1 MPILK
6 FYDPDHH
13 QDTNNLL
20 LFLISLL
27 GIIIFPVF
35 GILLG
40 DYTQI
45 FFKISFSIVICM
57 GAYIVTES
65 KTSLRIGILL
75 GLIFLFFLWG
85 EKLSAVFPFLELV
98 VSVLFFGF
106 VAHQIRGLLSR
117 NSNITINTIYGAII
131 GYLLIGIIGG
141 QLCLMINLIQP
152 GSFEM
157 SLPHNRF
164 SYFYYSFVCLTT
176 LGFGDVVPTNDAS
189 GALSILIAIT
199 GQIYLTIIIAII
211 VGKYLGQAQSN
222 SNSKE
227 NKK

>member
-1 MPILK
+1 MPKLK
-6 FYDPDHH
+6 IYDPDHH
-13 QDTNNLL
+13 KDTNNLL

-35 GILLG
+35 GVLLG
-40 DYTQI
+40 EYTQL

-57 GAYIVTES
+57 GAYIVTNS
-65 KTSLRIGILL
+65 KSSLRTGIIL

-85 EKLSAVFPFLELV
+85 EQISAVFPFLELV

-106 VAHQIRGLLSR
+106 VAHQINGLLSR
-117 NSNITINTIYGAII
+117 NSNITINTIYAAII

-157 SLPHNRF
+157 SLPDNRF

-176 LGFGDVVPTNDAS
+176 LGFGDVVPTNDAA

-199 GQIYLTIIIAII
+199 GQIYLTILIAII
-211 VGKYLGQAQSN
+211 VGKYLGQAQSE
-222 SNSKE
+222 SKE
-227 NKK
+227 